1 MEIRPV
7 RQDEAAALR
16 ELRLR
21 ALGDAPH
28 AYFAS
33 LESEERLPL
42 SYWEEWATQGPG
54 KVTECPVWRAWWAAE
69 SEQARATGSSAALR
83 VSPET

>member
-7 RQDEAAALR
+7 RRDEAAALR

-28 AYFAS
+28 AYWAW

-42 SYWEEWATQGPG
+42 SYWEKWATQVPA
-54 KVTECPVWRAWWAAE
+54 K
-69 SEQARATGSSAALR
+69 
-83 VSPET
+83 

>member
-42 SYWEEWATQGPG
+42 SYWEEWATQGRVARGNLTPG
-54 KVTECPVWRAWWAAE
+54 LPWNGA
-69 SEQARATGSSAALR
+69 
-83 VSPET
+83 